1 MENILKGLLKKFQ
14 MLEEKL
20 TKMRQNLFS
29 VSVTLECYSFY
40 GKNIETK
47 KNLTPGTQWLKVLQ
61 PHPVVVLQL

>member
-1 MENILKGLLKKFQ
+1 

-47 KNLTPGTQWLKVLQ
+47 KNLNSWDAVVKSTPTPSRCGSATLRQFKSIHKEG
-61 PHPVVVLQL
+61 P